1 MSPLVP
7 HAIETLNSKA
17 PTFPRPQ
24 AIFPDYSLEIQQL
37 KCPFDL
43 AYASNLRKKKK
54 KSATV
59 QVIGN
64 SHLHFNGIFSTGSGY
79 VSLKWYKIEQL
90 LFTCGFKAA
99 VII

>member
-7 HAIETLNSKA
+7 RAIETLNSKA

-43 AYASNLRKKKK
+43 AYTSP
-54 KSATV
+54 
-59 QVIGN
+59 
-64 SHLHFNGIFSTGSGY
+64 
-79 VSLKWYKIEQL
+79 
-90 LFTCGFKAA
+90 
-99 VII
+99 